1 MMVTPGQFDD
11 AEGEEVAVTAAEKGG
26 SDQAEIGKEQCW
38 EEGEE
43 ELYGDEDSDGEDFI
57 DEYVEAGKGALHA
70 SNHPN
75 QQVQFI
81 MNSMVSNDCV

>member
-11 AEGEEVAVTAAEKGG
+11 AEGEEVAVAEEEG
-26 SDQAEIGKEQCW
+26 SADQFEISKEGQCW

-70 SNHPN
+70 SSHPN
-75 QQVQFI
+75 QQV
-81 MNSMVSNDCV
+81 

>member
-11 AEGEEVAVTAAEKGG
+11 AEGEGVAVVEKG
-26 SDQAEIGKEQCW
+26 AEDHWENGKEQYW

-43 ELYGDEDSDGEDFI
+43 EFYGGEDTDGEDFI
-57 DEYVEAGKGALHA
+57 DEYVEAGKGALHE

-75 QQVQFI
+75 QQV
-81 MNSMVSNDCV
+81 

>member
-11 AEGEEVAVTAAEKGG
+11 VEGEEVAVVEKEVSG
-26 SDQAEIGKEQCW
+26 DQFEQCW

-75 QQVQFI
+75 QQV
-81 MNSMVSNDCV
+81 